1 MITIHQFR
9 RKKFLT
15 EADAPAGGASPSGG
29 AAPPGGAL
37 GGATPPPGGAPP
49 SDLGGLGGSLGGSL
63 GGATPPPPP
72 SLGADLGG
80 GIGAGATGGAPTAV
94 ITDINKLNAW
104 DLLEKYFEGKIKR
117 KDKLEPYT

>member
-9 RKKFLT
+9 RKNFLT
-15 EADAPAGGASPSGG
+15 EADAPPTGASAGASPG
-29 AAPPGGAL
+29 
-37 GGATPPPGGAPP
+37 GGATPPPGGASPP
-49 SDLGGLGGSLGGSL
+49 GGAPPGDLGGLGGSLGGSL

-80 GIGAGATGGAPTAV
+80 GIGAGATGGAPSNV
-94 ITDINKLNAW
+94 ITDIEKLNAW
-104 DLLEKYFEGKIKR
+104 DLLEKYFEDKIKL